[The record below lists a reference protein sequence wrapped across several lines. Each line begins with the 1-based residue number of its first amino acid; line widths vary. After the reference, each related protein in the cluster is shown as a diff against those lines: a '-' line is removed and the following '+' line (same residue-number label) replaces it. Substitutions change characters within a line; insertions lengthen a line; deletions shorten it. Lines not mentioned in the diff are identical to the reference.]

1 MARVDQNVFV
11 KVGLVLVSVAL
22 FMSSFAAAQEYEVI
36 YQVSKD
42 AAASPTSIE
51 VDYLVIDVAFPPI
64 SSENGQYAF
73 PPNASPESYMKLDE
87 CVNKITGYYAEEILP
102 RIFKSE
108 PLTTDSCKAILHL
121 GYDCHI
127 QSVKALLSRP
137 ELKEKASEILPKSV
151 QIWETCAFVAP
162 SPF

>member
-11 KVGLVLVSVAL
+11 NVGLVLVSVAL
-22 FMSSFAAAQEYEVI
+22 FMSSFAVAQEYEVI
-36 YQVSKD
+36 YQVFED
-42 AAASPTSIE
+42 AAASPIGIE
-51 VDYLVIDVAFPPI
+51 VNYFVIDD
-64 SSENGQYAF
+64 ENGQYAL
-73 PPNASPESYMKLDE
+73 PPNLSPESYKKLDE
-87 CVNKITGYYAEEILP
+87 CVNKITEYYAEEILA

-108 PLTTDSCKAILHL
+108 PLTTDNCKALLHL

-127 QSVKALLSRP
+127 RSVKTLLSRP

>member
-36 YQVSKD
+36 YQISDD
-42 AAASPTSIE
+42 AAASPIGIE
-51 VDYLVIDVAFPPI
+51 VDLVIDDAFPPI
-64 SSENGQYAF
+64 SSENGQYVF
-73 PPNASPESYMKLDE
+73 PPNPSPESYKKLDE
-87 CVNKITGYYAEEILP
+87 CVNKITGYYAGEILP
-102 RIFKSE
+102 LIFKSE

-127 QSVKALLSRP
+127 RLVKTLLSRP
-137 ELKEKASEILPKSV
+137 ELKEKASEMLPKSV

>member
-22 FMSSFAAAQEYEVI
+22 FMSSFAEAQEYEVV
-36 YQVSKD
+36 YQISEDV
-42 AAASPTSIE
+42 AASPIGIQ
-51 VDYLVIDVAFPPI
+51 VDNFVIND
-64 SSENGQYAF
+64 ENGQYVL
-73 PPNASPESYMKLDE
+73 PPNQSYKKLDE
-87 CVNKITGYYAEEILP
+87 CVRKITGYYAEEILP
-102 RIFKSE
+102 KIFKSE
-108 PLTTDSCKAILHL
+108 PVTTDNCKAILHL

-127 QSVKALLSRP
+127 RSVKTLLSRP
-137 ELKEKASEILPKSV
+137 ELKEKASEILPRSE